1 MTTLRRRASRSFSKR
16 VALALAWSS
25 FRLQNAPS
33 PQFKSSHVQLSREL
47 LVFRKLNLRGL
58 PTLHMAAGW
67 VVRMGFDPQLQQL
80 TLLRSWS
87 GKVRRNSS
95 YNLQGKDHEVSVVG
109 LDANPGAKGFLSL
122 EAGEGLV
129 VQLDEHTMGRA
140 LTEHDILKLVDC
152 CI

>member
-1 MTTLRRRASRSFSKR
+1 
-16 VALALAWSS
+16 
-25 FRLQNAPS
+25 
-33 PQFKSSHVQLSREL
+33 
-47 LVFRKLNLRGL
+47 
-58 PTLHMAAGW
+58 MAAGW

-95 YNLQGKDHEVSVVG
+95 YNLQGKDHEVIVVG